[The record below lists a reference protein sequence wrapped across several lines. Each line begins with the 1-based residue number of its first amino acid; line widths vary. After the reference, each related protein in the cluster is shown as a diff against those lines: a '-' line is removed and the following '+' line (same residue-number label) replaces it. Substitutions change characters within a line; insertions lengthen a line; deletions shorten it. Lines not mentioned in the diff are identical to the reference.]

1 MNILFVHP
9 NMPGQF
15 LRLAPHL
22 ARGHRVAFLTTR
34 GDREIP
40 GIGRILYSVPPATEA
55 ERGAHGYVDAF
66 QDAVRH
72 GEQAARELRSA
83 MANGYRPDLV
93 IAHSGLRD
101 PLFVKDI
108 APEARLITYSDFYD
122 VGVGGFRGFDP
133 EEPHGI
139 DAVLRARTKAAH
151 KALAILAADA
161 CVTATQWQKTVHPP
175 ALRDRLEVIFD
186 GVDTALAAPDPMAR
200 LDLPGRRL
208 RAGEKIVTFAA
219 RNLEPCRG
227 FRSFMRAVP
236 HIQRLSPDAT
246 IVIAGGDGV
255 SYGSAPR
262 EHASWREA
270 MDAEVDYD
278 RARVIFLPH
287 LPYHGFLKLLQLS
300 AAHVYLTWPFVASWS
315 LIEAMSCGGAVVG
328 SD

>member
-40 GIGRILYSVPPATEA
+40 GIGRILYSVPPPTEA
-55 ERGAHGYVDAF
+55 ERGAHGYVHAF

-72 GEQAARELRSA
+72 GVQAARALRSA
-83 MANGYRPDLV
+83 MAKGYSPDLV
-93 IAHSGLRD
+93 IAHSGWGD

-108 APEARLITYSDFYD
+108 AP
-122 VGVGGFRGFDP
+122 
-133 EEPHGI
+133 
-139 DAVLRARTKAAH
+139 
-151 KALAILAADA
+151 
-161 CVTATQWQKTVHPP
+161 
-175 ALRDRLEVIFD
+175 
-186 GVDTALAAPDPMAR
+186 
-200 LDLPGRRL
+200 
-208 RAGEKIVTFAA
+208 
-219 RNLEPCRG
+219 
-227 FRSFMRAVP
+227 
-236 HIQRLSPDAT
+236 DAT
-246 IVIAGGDGV
+246 VVIAGGDGV
-255 SYGSAPR
+255 SYGSAPP

-270 MDAEVDYD
+270 MDAEVEYD
-278 RARVIFLPH
+278 RSRLIFLPH